1 MVFLAT
7 DGQQSTLDA
16 VAQAANGSGRF
27 QTAEQ
32 YASASSSP
40 VDTILNLIYAL
51 LAIAVV
57 IALVGLAN
65 TMALSVRER
74 TAEIGVARAIGTT
87 RAQVVSSV
95 LLEASITTVLGVAL
109 GLAIGIGVSFPTVTL
124 LDNAAITSPVI
135 PVDRL
140 AVIAFIGVVAGIL
153 ATLPPAIVAA
163 RRSPLE
169 SIAAL

>member
-1 MVFLAT
+1 M
-7 DGQQSTLDA
+7 
-16 VAQAANGSGRF
+16 
-27 QTAEQ
+27 TAPP
-32 YASASSSP
+32 SP
-40 VDTILNLIYAL
+40 N
-51 LAIAVV
+51 
-57 IALVGLAN
+57 
-65 TMALSVRER
+65 
-74 TAEIGVARAIGTT
+74 
-87 RAQVVSSV
+87 
-95 LLEASITTVLGVAL
+95 
-109 GLAIGIGVSFPTVTL
+109 PL

>member
-1 MVFLAT
+1 MVSRPH
-7 DGQQSTLDA
+7 STRSRR
-16 VAQAANGSGRF
+16 AANGSGRF

-32 YASASSSP
+32 YAGASSSP